1 MPNPVATHI
10 TPPEDFF
17 MNKPS
22 ASDALTIPPFGLAG
36 ICDCHTHVFPPS
48 SQFPFAGNRHYTPDT
63 ATVESLLSMH
73 RRIGVERVVI
83 VHPSPYG
90 DDNSSLL
97 WAMRTIGK
105 NARGVAVISDT
116 TNTEMLN
123 TLHQGGV
130 RGTRLN
136 LETVGQNDPSVA
148 QAQLLRTA
156 KQVAPLGWHIQ
167 MYTNLGVITGLHDT
181 IMQSAATVVIDHFG
195 RLNAKAGLNQPGFD
209 ALLSLVRSGKV
220 YVKLSAGYRVSE
232 ERDYTD
238 LDPFAQ
244 ALIAANPD
252 RMLWGTDWPHPFPPK
267 GTVRNPDVIEKA
279 HPEDNVAAIQRVV
292 RWAGTKDITRKIL
305 VDNPARLYDF

>member
-1 MPNPVATHI
+1 MNEAT
-10 TPPEDFF
+10 TLDPRA
-17 MNKPS
+17 N
-22 ASDALTIPPFGLAG
+22 LPFALAG
-36 ICDCHTHVFPPS
+36 ICDCHTHVFPPA
-48 SQFPFAGNRHYTPDT
+48 SQFPFAANRHYTPDT
-63 ATVESLLSMH
+63 ASVESLLAMH
-73 RRIGVERVVI
+73 RDIGVERVVI

-105 NARGVAVISDT
+105 SARGVAVISDT
-116 TNTEMLN
+116 TSAEMLN

-136 LETVGQNDPSVA
+136 LETVGQNDPSIA
-148 QAQLLRTA
+148 QQQLLRTA

-167 MYTNLGVITGLHDT
+167 MYTNLGVIVGLHDT

-195 RLNAKAGLNQPGFD
+195 RLNAAAGLNQPGFD

-232 ERDYTD
+232 VSGYSD
-238 LDPFAQ
+238 LDPFAE

-267 GTVRNPDVIEKA
+267 GTVRNPAIIEKA
-279 HPEDNVAAIQRVV
+279 HAEDNMAAIRRVA
-292 RWAGTKDITRKIL
+292 RWAKTQDIAKKIL

>member
-1 MPNPVATHI
+1 MNEATTLDPHA
-10 TPPEDFF
+10 
-17 MNKPS
+17 N
-22 ASDALTIPPFGLAG
+22 LPFALAG
-36 ICDCHTHVFPPS
+36 ICDCHTHVFPPA
-48 SQFPFAGNRHYTPDT
+48 SQFPFAANRHYTPDT
-63 ATVESLLSMH
+63 ASVESLLAMH
-73 RRIGVERVVI
+73 RDIGVERVVI

-105 NARGVAVISDT
+105 SARGVAVISDT
-116 TNTEMLN
+116 TSAEMLN

-136 LETVGQNDPSVA
+136 LETVGQNDPSIA
-148 QAQLLRTA
+148 QQQLLRTA

-167 MYTNLGVITGLHDT
+167 MYTNLGVIVGLHDT

-195 RLNAKAGLNQPGFD
+195 RLNAAAGLNQPGFD

-232 ERDYTD
+232 VSGYSD
-238 LDPFAQ
+238 LDPFAE

-267 GTVRNPDVIEKA
+267 GTVRNPAIIEKA
-279 HPEDNVAAIQRVV
+279 HAEDNMAAIRRVA
-292 RWAGTKDITRKIL
+292 RWAKTQDIAKKIL

>member
-1 MPNPVATHI
+1 MTAAT
-10 TPPEDFF
+10 TQ
-17 MNKPS
+17 
-22 ASDALTIPPFGLAG
+22 DATTIPPFGLAG
-36 ICDCHTHVFPPS
+36 ICDCHTHVFPPA
-48 SQFPFAGNRHYTPDT
+48 SQFPFAANRHYTPDT
-63 ATVESLLSMH
+63 ASVESLLSMH
-73 RRIGVERVVI
+73 RSIGVDRVVI

-97 WAMRTIGK
+97 WAMRTISS

-116 TNTEMLN
+116 TSIEMLN

-148 QAQLLRTA
+148 QQQLLRTA
-156 KQVAPLGWHIQ
+156 TQVAPLGWHIQ
-167 MYTNLGVITGLHDT
+167 MYTNLGVIVGLHDT

-195 RLNAKAGLNQPGFD
+195 RLNAAAGLNQPGFD

-232 ERDYTD
+232 VAGYSD
-238 LDPFAQ
+238 LDPFAE

-267 GTVRNPDVIEKA
+267 GTVRNPAVIEKA
-279 HPEDNVAAIQRVV
+279 HPEDNMAAIRRVA
-292 RWAGTKDITRKIL
+292 RWARTQEIAKKIL
-305 VDNPARLYDF
+305 VDNPVRLYDF

>member
-1 MPNPVATHI
+1 MNEAT
-10 TPPEDFF
+10 TLDPRT
-17 MNKPS
+17 N
-22 ASDALTIPPFGLAG
+22 PPFALAG
-36 ICDCHTHVFPPS
+36 ICDCHTHVFPPT
-48 SQFPFAGNRHYTPDT
+48 SQFPFAANRHYTPDT
-63 ATVESLLSMH
+63 ASVGSLLAMH
-73 RRIGVERVVI
+73 RDIGVERVVI

-105 NARGVAVISDT
+105 SARGVAVISDT
-116 TNTEMLN
+116 TSAEMLN

-136 LETVGQNDPSVA
+136 LETVGQNDPSIA
-148 QAQLLRTA
+148 QQQLLRTA

-167 MYTNLGVITGLHDT
+167 MYTNLGVIVGLHDT

-195 RLNAKAGLNQPGFD
+195 RLNAAAGLNQPGFD

-232 ERDYTD
+232 VSGYSD
-238 LDPFAQ
+238 LDPFAE

-267 GTVRNPDVIEKA
+267 GTVRNPAIIEKA
-279 HPEDNVAAIQRVV
+279 HAEDNMAAIRRVA
-292 RWAGTKDITRKIL
+292 RWAKTQDIAKKIL